1 MLHLELILL
10 TCCIVFIV
18 DLSGI
23 SNTIKKMLWLWLKPN
38 KQYQDFNVKLIT
50 CSLCLTHHIL
60 LLYIIFLGEFC
71 ITNYF
76 IICLLSFAT
85 PIIKD
90 TLVLIKDIL
99 VKIIDTLYFLI
110 NKI

>member
-1 MLHLELILL
+1 MLYLELLLL
-10 TCCIVFIV
+10 TSCIVFIV

-23 SNTIKKMLWLWLKPN
+23 SDTIKKMLWLWLKPN

-71 ITNYF
+71 VINYF
-76 IICLLSFAT
+76 MVCLLSFST
-85 PIIKD
+85 TIIKD
-90 TLVLIKDIL
+90 VFILFKDLIIKL
-99 VKIIDTLYFLI
+99 IDFLYFII
-110 NKI
+110 NK